1 MIVNKISTNPT
12 IKTINQRR
20 NNLKKQ
26 TVFEGKMN
34 LSDSLKI
41 GTAIAAS
48 AMLSLSQEPP
58 QDFLEEYY
66 KNENS
71 KFSES
76 NLGVNIS
83 RFSEQEKYEIFNNA
97 DDIKLR
103 PGVFMQ
109 IINLENED
117 KTPRFNAED
126 AIKLYLD
133 AGEQIQAYPEIF
145 NAIVEAKD
153 EKGKERFNSY
163 DCAILMQKADLF
175 SSDKETLN
183 ILLALKN
190 EDNTYYYKSGDA
202 KNLIKNFRTC
212 YNL

>member
-117 KTPRFNAED
+117 KTNKNKAED
-126 AIKLYLD
+126 EIKLYLD

-202 KNLIKNFRTC
+202 KNLIKNFRAC